1 MLNKKFKI
9 KNMLPN
15 VKNYKI
21 IKTLYRK
28 KNKNRIVYSHVLIN
42 KLKFMISNFKMKMFS
57 IQIQIK
63 YYKKKKEITYLELN
77 LSQISIK

>member
-9 KNMLPN
+9 KNMIPN

-42 KLKFMISNFKMKMFS
+42 KLKFMISKNEK
-57 IQIQIK
+57 
-63 YYKKKKEITYLELN
+63 
-77 LSQISIK
+77 